1 MGRKIDLT
9 GKRFDKL
16 FVLKEYS
23 ARTPQGSIQWECL
36 CDCGNKTIVSGD
48 NLRRNHTKSCG
59 CQKQESAKPR
69 LIDITGQ
76 KFGRLTV
83 IKQIKGTRPV
93 KWLCKCDC
101 GNEVEVV
108 GKNLRTEKTFSCGC
122 YNQEQRSNRFID
134 YTGQKFG
141 KLTVIKIFE
150 HTIGNIKW
158 LCKCDCGGEI
168 ILPSH
173 NIGRTL
179 SCGCLRSAGETKVA
193 EILKEAN
200 ILFEREKS
208 FDDLVY
214 PDTKR
219 KARFDFWV
227 NNSFLIEFD
236 GRQHF
241 SSDNSGWNDK
251 NNLLKVQEHDK
262 IKNDYCKEKKIPLK
276 RIPYT
281 DLNEITLENILND
294 KYLI

>member
-1 MGRKIDLT
+1 MGRKIDLI
-9 GKRFDKL
+9 GKRFNKL
-16 FVLKEYS
+16 IVLKEYPI
-23 ARTPQGSIQWECL
+23 RTPQGSVQWECL

-101 GNEVEVV
+101 GNEVEVD
-108 GKNLRTEKTFSCGC
+108 GRNLRTEKTFSCGC
-122 YNQEQRSNRFID
+122 YGQEQRFNHFID

-141 KLTVIKIFE
+141 KLTITKLIE
-150 HTIGNIKW
+150 HTPGNIKW

-173 NIGRTL
+173 SVGRTL
-179 SCGCLRSAGETKVA
+179 SCGCLRSAGEAKIV
-193 EILKEAN
+193 EILKGAN
-200 ILFEREKS
+200 ISFEREKS
-208 FDDLVY
+208 FEDLIY

-227 NNSFLIEFD
+227 NNSFLVEFD

-241 SSDNSGWNDK
+241 SSDSSGWNDK
-251 NNLLKVQEHDK
+251 DNLIKVQEHDK

-281 DLNEITLENILND
+281 DLNKITLENILSD
-294 KYLI
+294 EYLI